1 MCSIPTG
8 DKNFTNVGDGEDREV
23 AVPGPPKV
31 VGPGLL
37 QKPSLLL
44 SKGVNDDMING
55 SSLIKYSIV
64 TILIFL

>member
-1 MCSIPTG
+1 
-8 DKNFTNVGDGEDREV
+8 
-23 AVPGPPKV
+23 V

-64 TILIFL
+64 TILIFF